1 MLTQVDDCLTSEE
14 QAEFL
19 LGFENIQLA
28 LSPTKEIKMLTPEDQ
43 LAFLTLHFEGEA
55 VIARFLETLKNYS
68 LLHFESSEKYMKNY
82 LSYEFMPG
90 RYLGNVLV

>member
-1 MLTQVDDCLTSEE
+1 M
-14 QAEFL
+14 
-19 LGFENIQLA
+19 I
-28 LSPTKEIKMLTPEDQ
+28 
-43 LAFLTLHFEGEA
+43 GEKL